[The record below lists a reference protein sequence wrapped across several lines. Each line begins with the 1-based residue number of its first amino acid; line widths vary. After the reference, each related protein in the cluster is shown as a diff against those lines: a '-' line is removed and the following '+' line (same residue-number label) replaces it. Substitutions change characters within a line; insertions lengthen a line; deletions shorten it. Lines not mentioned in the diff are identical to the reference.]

1 MARFVVAARRMDV
14 RPIDAREEQGVT
26 EVSPQEWGN
35 RYRAI
40 RGTCESLTA
49 RLQALIVDLLAEAS
63 LEVIQIEARTKAI
76 DSFTEKISRKRV
88 KYANPLTEVTDL
100 VGLRIITY
108 YREDVTRV
116 GEILKK
122 EFQIDA
128 TNSVDK
134 AAALDPDRFGYT
146 SVHYVVSLSP
156 DRRRLAEW
164 KPYAGLRAEIQVR
177 TALQHA
183 WSAVNHKL
191 DYKSPTEVPR
201 ELRRRLFRLSAL
213 FELADEQFSELRD
226 ARARIASEYA
236 QDGGRRD
243 IIARMVTESGGQIVV
258 PEDRRLVRD
267 RRDLLRLLN
276 RVGLTTIAQ
285 LDSYLTAEIFGVSIA
300 GTPVFEGDGAGVEDA
315 LTLLIMADKRVGKE
329 IYGKV
334 YSGDWDDFAAK
345 AEAWHGRKRRLRSA

>member
-1 MARFVVAARRMDV
+1 M
-14 RPIDAREEQGVT
+14 
-26 EVSPQEWGN
+26 
-35 RYRAI
+35 
-40 RGTCESLTA
+40 
-49 RLQALIVDLLAEAS
+49 
-63 LEVIQIEARTKAI
+63 
-76 DSFTEKISRKRV
+76 
-88 KYANPLTEVTDL
+88 KYANPLAEVTDL

-134 AAALDPDRFGYT
+134 AAGLDPDRFGYT
-146 SVHYVVSLSP
+146 SVHYVVSLSA
-156 DRRRLAEW
+156 DRRKLVEW
-164 KPYAGLRAEIQVR
+164 RPYAHLRAEIQVR

-236 QDGGRRD
+236 QDVRGGQLNIPLDEASITAYLQDGGRRD
-243 IIARMVTESGGQIVV
+243 IIARMVTESGGQIVM

-285 LDSYLTAEIFGVSIA
+285 LDSYLAAEIFPVSIA
-300 GTPVFEGDGAGVEDA
+300 GTPVFQGDGAGVEDA

-345 AEAWHGRKRRLRSA
+345 TEAWHGRKRRLRSA